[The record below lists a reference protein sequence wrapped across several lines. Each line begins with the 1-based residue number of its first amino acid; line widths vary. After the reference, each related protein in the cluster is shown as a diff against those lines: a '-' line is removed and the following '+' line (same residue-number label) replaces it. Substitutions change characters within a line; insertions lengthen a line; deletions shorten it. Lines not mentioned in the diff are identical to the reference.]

1 MIRATVEFFAM
12 GALFAVLA
20 AAWTFAEALS

>member
-1 MIRATVEFFAM
+1 MIRATIEFVAM

-20 AAWTFAEALS
+20 GFWLLLEVA

>member
-1 MIRATVEFFAM
+1 MIRAAIEFVAM

-20 AAWTFAEALS
+20 GFWLLLEMAQ

>member
-1 MIRATVEFFAM
+1 MIRATIEFVAM

-20 AAWTFAEALS
+20 GFWLLLEMAQ